1 MDQSELRDLLLGPQ
15 FAPRTEDIS
24 TPQLLQDK
32 GVPDG
37 ILRLVDFGAQERY
50 DLLSSLNQ
58 HPVVNSCLLIAAT
71 LRRRD
76 DGGDD
81 GKGSFVM
88 SPVDAQILAT
98 QDSELF
104 EALATIVKPFTRMDS
119 VAQAVSDAKND
130 SGATPSSVG
139 GTASPAPVDSTAS
152 APPSQD

>member
-1 MDQSELRDLLLGPQ
+1 MDQSELRALLLGPQ
-15 FAPRTEDIS
+15 FAPRVEDIP
-24 TPQLLQDK
+24 TPQLLLDK

-37 ILRLVDFGAQERY
+37 ILRLVDFGAKERY
-50 DLLSSLNQ
+50 DMLSSLNQ
-58 HPVVNSCLLIAAT
+58 HPVVNTCLLIAAT

-88 SPVDAQILAT
+88 SPVDAKVLAT

-104 EALATIVKPFTRMDS
+104 EALATIVKPFTRLDS
-119 VAQAVSDAKND
+119 VAQAVDAAKND
-130 SGATPSSVG
+130 SGATPSNAG
-139 GTASPAPVDSTAS
+139 GSESPAPADSTPS